1 MIFCVMSKESRLS
14 QTSMSGL
21 WSSFHHNQGQKS
33 PWSRK
38 TKKLKCL
45 IRQCC
50 SQLQG
55 LNKAFKNIG
64 KSLPLTRE
72 HARMSMSPDF
82 VVVTVVKLNC
92 NARHVSL
99 LTCLPYHHCG
109 EAFHKFSPQAGRHE
123 AGERQT

>member
-1 MIFCVMSKESRLS
+1 MSKESRLS
-14 QTSMSGL
+14 QMSMNGL
-21 WSSFHHNQGQKS
+21 WSSFHHNKGQKS
-33 PWSRK
+33 HWSRK
-38 TKKLKCL
+38 TKKLKCV

-64 KSLPLTRE
+64 KIHHTYPLTKE
-72 HARMSMSPDF
+72 HARISMSPDF
-82 VVVTVVKLNC
+82 VVVTVVKVNW

-109 EAFHKFSPQAGRHE
+109 EDFHKLSPQAGRHE